1 MEVYV
6 MADVLAAEQIFNMT
20 TLNDELIG
28 SLDWV
33 TDEVWIRKPAEG
45 EWSAA
50 EIVGHV
56 IELEPHWARQA
67 AAIVASPGIEIARE
81 LDDPGR
87 LAGPDGGTAISAKD
101 AKTQLAQAGEEA
113 AEILRRIPDSA
124 WSATGTSRGQTV
136 TVGELV
142 QDHIVNHVRQHLDQV
157 TSALS
162 VS

>member
-1 MEVYV
+1 V
-6 MADVLAAEQIFNMT
+6 ADVLAAEQIFNMT

-33 TDEVWIRKPAEG
+33 SDDAWLRTPAEG

-67 AAIVASPGIEIARE
+67 AAIVAAPGIEVARE

-87 LAGPDGGTAISAKD
+87 LAGPDAGPAFGPKE
-101 AKTQLAQAGEEA
+101 AKTKIAQAGEEA

-124 WSATGTSRGQTV
+124 WTVTGTSRGQTV

-162 VS
+162 VG

>member
-1 MEVYV
+1 

-33 TDEVWIRKPAEG
+33 SEDAWTRRPSDG
-45 EWSAA
+45 EWSVA

-67 AAIVASPGIEIARE
+67 AEIVARPGTEVARE

-87 LAGPDGGTAISAKD
+87 LAGPNSGPGVNPKEARTR
-101 AKTQLAQAGEEA
+101 LAHAGEEA
-113 AEILRRIPDSA
+113 AQILRRIPDSA
-124 WSATGTSRGQTV
+124 WTTTGKSGGKDV
-136 TVGELV
+136 TVGDLV
-142 QDHIVNHVRQHLDQV
+142 HAHIVEHVRQHLEQV
-157 TSALS
+157 TSVLAL
-162 VS
+162 V